1 MNLRGISALYRRTC
15 GRNMPFARPC
25 ATPKRAPTACAS
37 AWLTPT
43 NAFENARPAIVAALA
58 MSVRARRSS
67 PSATARGSAPKIR
80 FIACRQNASVN
91 GDAKI
96 DTYASSAWVSAST
109 PVSAVI
115 SGGSVSVSRG
125 STIATSGTSE

>member
-1 MNLRGISALYRRTC
+1 M
-15 GRNMPFARPC
+15 ARPW
-25 ATPKRAPTACAS
+25 ATPKRAPTAWAS

-43 NAFENARPAIVAALA
+43 NAFENASPAIVAAFA
-58 MSVRARRSS
+58 MSVRASRSS
-67 PSATARGSAPKIR
+67 PSATARGSAFRIR
-80 FIACRQNASVN
+80 CIAWRQKASVN

-96 DTYASSAWVSAST
+96 DTYASSACVSASI

-115 SGGSVSVSRG
+115 TGGSVSVSRG

>member
-1 MNLRGISALYRRTC
+1 M
-15 GRNMPFARPC
+15 ARPC
-25 ATPKRAPTACAS
+25 AIPKRAPTAWAS

-43 NAFENARPAIVAALA
+43 NAFENASPAIVAAFA
-58 MSVRARRSS
+58 MSVRACRSP
-67 PSATARGSAPKIR
+67 PSANARGSAFKIR
-80 FIACRQNASVN
+80 FIACRQKASVN

-96 DTYASSAWVSAST
+96 DTYASSACVSASM

-115 SGGSVSVSRG
+115 SAGIDSVSRG